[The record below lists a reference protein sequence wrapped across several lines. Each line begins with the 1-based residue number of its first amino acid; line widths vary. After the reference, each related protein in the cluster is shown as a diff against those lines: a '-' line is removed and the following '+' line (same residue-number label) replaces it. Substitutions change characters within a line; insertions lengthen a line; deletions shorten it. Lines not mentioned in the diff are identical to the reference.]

1 MWPWKH
7 NQRKEA
13 EESTVTPSYMSVEE
27 NLRMVALQYALSSPI
42 DILDTAEAYLKFLNG
57 TEDKIAQVVQL
68 YQDNGGDN

>member
-1 MWPWKH
+1 MWSWKH